1 MVIRRETT
9 LSRIRESQQEVANS
23 ITHGLGLLLSIVASL
38 FVAFTFAWP
47 DYGMAFAC
55 GVYGLSLV
63 IVYTVSTLSHAI
75 QNESAKHH
83 LRAWDQGVIY
93 WLIAGTYTPFA
104 WASLEDTN
112 RVLML
117 TSVWTFAILG
127 FCSKVLGYHRIN
139 SFSSLSYVL
148 LGWIPGMILVW
159 TVPFECAIG
168 MVAGGLAY
176 TLGIVFLIND
186 HRQWYFHALWHV
198 AVIAGSACHFY
209 AIVRLLLALKTMNA

>member
-9 LSRIRESQQEVANS
+9 LSGIRESHQEVANS
-23 ITHGLGLLLSIVASL
+23 ITHGLGFLLSIVATL
-38 FVAFTFAWP
+38 FVAFTFTWV
-47 DYGMAFAC
+47 DVGMATAC
-55 GVYGLSLV
+55 GIYGLSLI
-63 IVYTVSTLSHAI
+63 IVYAVSTLSHAI
-75 QNESAKHH
+75 QHESAKHH

-93 WLIAGTYTPFA
+93 GLIAGTYTPFI
-104 WASLEDTN
+104 WASLDGSS

-117 TSVWTFAILG
+117 TGVWALATLG

-159 TVPFECAIG
+159 IVPFEHAMG
-168 MVAGGLAY
+168 MVVGGIAY

-198 AVIAGSACHFY
+198 AVMSGSACHFY
-209 AIVRLLLALKTMNA
+209 AILCFLLSINAMNV